1 MLPIMVA
8 LLCIYW
14 LVHLMDAL
22 RGPKSELVDLHN
34 PIARAIHKGFSVQ
47 TR

>member
-1 MLPIMVA
+1 MAA

-22 RGPKSELVDLHN
+22 RAPKSELVDLRN
-34 PIARAIHKGFSVQ
+34 PIARAVHKRFSVQ